1 MEKRSNIV
9 SFFIILSSGFRNIS
23 FKHCNKEANEVD
35 HALARF
41 IFTDHVDL
49 FWDGDPR
56 SFLLPKLIND
66 VSLFENQ

>member
-1 MEKRSNIV
+1 MIAE
-9 SFFIILSSGFRNIS
+9 FFCRIS

-66 VSLFENQ
+66 VSKFENQYSAPNI